1 MHFWREDLLVFH
13 EQVLGPLLYYL
24 NRKERK
30 NISSICTLVAPEPCV
45 EAAVFGVGGTG
56 FGSD

>member
-1 MHFWREDLLVFH
+1 MLVTGRPVSVPRARPGATL
-13 EQVLGPLLYYL
+13 VLSKSQGK
-24 NRKERK
+24 KE